1 MQEPQVGMYIQ
12 PNNPDQPNP
21 NYKGWVGLDWIS
33 ISGRAGFIFLNLNW
47 IGSVSGLWDK
57 TPERPDPN

>member
-21 NYKGWVGLDWIS
+21 NYKGWVGL
-33 ISGRAGFIFLNLNW
+33 GW
-47 IGSVSGLWDK
+47 IGLAFREGSGSFF
-57 TPERPDPN
+57 